1 MTQNW
6 TGGRFLSGSFRFSN
20 PNILRTNN
28 SSRSE
33 RLSPFEGGGRDER
46 ERLSSSIYLSN
57 ELLISMR
64 YPISPSNPR
73 SFRRI
78 WSGRPTTM
86 TRSISR
92 AIAICAALTPPFWKT
107 RLLCPPACWAYGKIF
122 GCWRIN
128 RLGYVMLGGH
138 LINFLANCLCHR
150 GKIFLV
156 WVEKRFLFSVFL
168 SVTSKENVLRKLY
181 PDLFACLFSSESRSV

>member
-92 AIAICAALTPPFWKT
+92 AIAICAALTPLLENAPVVSSCLLGIWENFRMLTNKSP
-107 RLLCPPACWAYGKIF
+107 RLRNAGWPSHQFSCQLPLPPREDFSC
-122 GCWRIN
+122 
-128 RLGYVMLGGH
+128 LGWET
-138 LINFLANCLCHR
+138 FP
-150 GKIFLV
+150 
-156 WVEKRFLFSVFL
+156 FL
-168 SVTSKENVLRKLY
+168 SLPQCNFERER
-181 PDLFACLFSSESRSV
+181 FAKIVPRFVCLFI